1 MKKKLSGIFKK
12 NKTAAVEN
20 TDNSDEVKLS
30 QLQLSSQQ
38 MAQLVSLVD
47 IDRSENSPISE
58 SITPIPVD
66 RIFMDALMKNNWVKP
81 DEAGQNLKL
90 TTQAR
95 DAIIALT
102 TPKTYVQLIL
112 GSAKEMVL
120 TKLFSRT
127 GFLDHALVI
136 YTFREEEDLHVITP
150 SQSPSDVSDTLLVQL
165 MNGPHLEGLNF
176 ELHMEEDKFL
186 VYLAV
191 LDLIYSRQLEA
202 KLQADNYPVL
212 NFNADDVWNRLS
224 ILRIGED
231 LLWCSVLL
239 PFLFPYLNSPLTEKV
254 AKSTLP
260 VLADDGLLTPMEN
273 EVFQPSEFTLALAE
287 GLLPMIS
294 FASCAVRTEEDE
306 GFHMSFIIG
315 LNVNLVIHA
324 LPDGDKNTFVLNGM
338 DGVRLSRLLFEIGLP
353 EENQEDETT

>member
-1 MKKKLSGIFKK
+1 
-12 NKTAAVEN
+12 
-20 TDNSDEVKLS
+20 
-30 QLQLSSQQ
+30 
-38 MAQLVSLVD
+38 
-47 IDRSENSPISE
+47 
-58 SITPIPVD
+58 
-66 RIFMDALMKNNWVKP
+66 
-81 DEAGQNLKL
+81 
-90 TTQAR
+90 
-95 DAIIALT
+95 
-102 TPKTYVQLIL
+102 
-112 GSAKEMVL
+112 
-120 TKLFSRT
+120 
-127 GFLDHALVI
+127 
-136 YTFREEEDLHVITP
+136 
-150 SQSPSDVSDTLLVQL
+150 

-212 NFNADDVWNRLS
+212 NFNADDVWHRFS
-224 ILRIGED
+224 KLRIGED

-239 PFLFPYLNSPLTEKV
+239 PFLFPYLQLPITEEV
-254 AKSTLP
+254 VQGTLP
-260 VLADDGLLTPMEN
+260 VLADEGLLTPMEN

-315 LNVNLVIHA
+315 LNMNLVIQA

-353 EENQEDETT
+353 EENQEDETP